1 MMRNAIPKSPPEA
14 EGRRGPRHWIPPLIA
29 VVFGLMTVLEGGTV
43 LFGAEEARRAAGR
56 YVPFVLWFNFL
67 AGFAYV
73 AAGIG
78 LWKRVRWSVGLSFGI
93 LAGTAAVF
101 LAFGAHVFSG
111 GPYENRTLVAMTLRT
126 IVWLAIAL
134 WAHRRFGR
142 VGTER
147 ADAAEDPR
155 PDSSRGSRP

>member
-1 MMRNAIPKSPPEA
+1 MMRNAILKSPLEA
-14 EGRRGPRHWIPPLIA
+14 ERRRGPWHWIPPLIA

-73 AAGIG
+73 TAGIG

-93 LAGTAAVF
+93 LIGTAAVF
-101 LAFGAHVFSG
+101 VALGVHVLSG
-111 GPYENRTLVAMTLRT
+111 SPYENRTLVAMTLRT
-126 IVWLAIAL
+126 AVWLALAL
-134 WAHRRFGR
+134 WAHRRIGR
-142 VGTER
+142 VGTEGV
-147 ADAAEDPR
+147 APGGV
-155 PDSSRGSRP
+155 PPPSSGGSRP